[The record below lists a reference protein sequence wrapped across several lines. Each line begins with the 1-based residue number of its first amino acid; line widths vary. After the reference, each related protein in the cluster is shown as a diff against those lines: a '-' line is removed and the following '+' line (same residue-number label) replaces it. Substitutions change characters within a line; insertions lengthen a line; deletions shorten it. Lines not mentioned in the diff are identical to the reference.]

1 MKFRLL
7 TIIVLF
13 SVIFTYSQE
22 NPKIDKKEFLSRTI
36 AAKEVTKNLK
46 AGDEYYN
53 DGLYDAA
60 LSYYLKLYAILD
72 SHSPLNYK
80 IGVSCLNGTN
90 PKDALYFLRNADTDV
105 AVDYQLQL
113 GMAYLYRNMYREAKA
128 SFNAY
133 LNSLPKKG
141 QKKMTAKINQLFE
154 VCDFSEKAYRDSVPV
169 FIINLG
175 PNVNSYYDDY
185 SPVEYYMNSKPYLY
199 FTTRRPKYDITTY
212 TDPKKFKERIFYSSV
227 LQSGLYSEALPA
239 LQFSSNKHHSISGAD
254 NQTGLLYFYKGK
266 KRSGDIYSISFKPN
280 GKVDKQKSL
289 KNKYNK
295 IASKETSISFAD
307 NGDFYFISNRRGGV
321 GGKDIWFAEK
331 KPTKKGH
338 FRPVNLGK
346 EINTPFDE
354 EGVFVERDGSTLYFS
369 SNGLPGMGGF
379 DIFKSKK
386 LPNGNWGAPINMGYP
401 INSPNDD
408 LFYRPTSNPDIALFS
423 SKRQGGYGELD
434 IHMIK
439 KDHRIPFELT
449 GNVTD
454 VESGKIL
461 NASVTLYDKAS
472 TLPVGSAQNDT
483 IKGIYSLKMED
494 GGDFYV
500 QVDAPGYSTLISAF
514 TCPETR
520 HEVVKRD
527 FTLERLLRP
536 YTLKGYVLDLRTT
549 RPVQAE
555 IILKPEGKDA
565 PVYRTVSD
573 INSGF
578 YSITVA
584 DKISMD
590 LLVAAPN
597 YFDRVE
603 LLSLQNE
610 AGTEMEKNIS
620 LVRSIIIYAISGTVK
635 EEDTSKPVKSTIN
648 VLKKGEDEIVQAVK
662 SNEETGDYEIFLTA
676 PGPFTFE
683 ISAEGYFFLNETV
696 EFPDTTAIIKNF
708 ELKKLQKGA
717 AIVVENILFNTGNA
731 TLKAESYS
739 ELNKLVNLLKE
750 NPSVRIE
757 VSGHTDNVGS
767 ATVNKN
773 LSKSR
778 AMSVMNYLIS
788 QGISS
793 ARLEYEGYGFDK
805 PVQPNT
811 TPEGRAANRRVE
823 IKVID

>member
-1 MKFRLL
+1 MKFKFFTLL
-7 TIIVLF
+7 FLF
-13 SVIFTYSQE
+13 SLIFTYSQE

-36 AAKEVTKNLK
+36 ASKEVVKNLK
-46 AGDEYYN
+46 AGDKYYN

-72 SHSPLNYK
+72 THSPLNYK

-90 PKDALYFLRNADTDV
+90 PKDAYYFLRNTDNGV
-105 AVDYQLQL
+105 TLDYQLQL
-113 GMAYLYRNMYREAKA
+113 GMAYLYRNMYKEAKA

-141 QKKMTAKINQLFE
+141 QKKMTARINQLFE

-169 FIINLG
+169 FIVNLG

-185 SPVEYYMNSKPYLY
+185 SPVEYYMNSQPYLY
-199 FTTRRPKYDITTY
+199 FTTRRPKYDLTTF
-212 TDPKKFKERIFYSSV
+212 TDPNKFKERIFYSSV
-227 LQSGLYSEALPA
+227 LPSGQYSEALPTPH
-239 LQFSSNKHHSISGAD
+239 FSPNKHHSVSGAD
-254 NQTGLLYFYKGK
+254 NRIGLLYYYKGK
-266 KRSGDIYSISFKPN
+266 KRSGDIFSISFKPN
-280 GKVDKQKSL
+280 GKVDKNKSI
-289 KNKYNK
+289 KNKFNK
-295 IASKETSISFAD
+295 VASSETSISFAD
-307 NGDFYFISNRRGGV
+307 NGDFYYISNRRGGV

-331 KPTKKGH
+331 KTTKKGH
-338 FRPVNLGK
+338 LRPVNLGNT
-346 EINTPFDE
+346 INTPFDE
-354 EGVFVERDGSTLYFS
+354 EGVFVTGNGLTLYFS
-369 SNGLPGMGGF
+369 SNGHPGMGGF
-379 DIFKSKK
+379 DIFKSEKM
-386 LPNGNWGAPINMGYP
+386 NDGNWGKPVNMGYP

-434 IHMIK
+434 IHLII

-454 VESGKIL
+454 VESGKNL
-461 NASVTLYDKAS
+461 DASVTLYDKSS
-472 TLPVGSAQNDT
+472 TLPAGSAQNDS
-483 IKGIYSLKMED
+483 IKGLYSLKMED

-500 QVDAPGYSTLISAF
+500 QVDAKGYSTLITTF
-514 TCPETR
+514 DCPETR
-520 HEVVKRD
+520 HEIVKRD

-536 YTLKGYVLDLRTT
+536 YTLKGYVIDVRTS

-597 YFDRVE
+597 YFDRIEVM
-603 LLSLQNE
+603 SLQNE
-610 AGTEMEKNIS
+610 AGSESEKNIS
-620 LVRSIIIYAISGTVK
+620 LQRSIMIYTISGLVK
-635 EEDTSKPVKSTIN
+635 EEGTGNPVKSIIN
-648 VLKKGEDEIVQAVK
+648 VLKKGESEIVQAVK
-662 SNEETGDYEIFLTA
+662 SNETTGDYEIHLTS
-676 PGPFTFE
+676 PGPFAFE
-683 ISAEGYFFLNETV
+683 ITAEGYFFLNEAV
-696 EFPDTTAIIKNF
+696 EFPDTTALVKNF
-708 ELKKLQKGA
+708 ELKKLQSGA
-717 AIVVENILFNTGNA
+717 KIVVENILFNTGNA

-767 ATVNKN
+767 ASVNKN

-793 ARLEYEGYGFDK
+793 ARLEYEGYGFDR

-811 TPEGRAANRRVE
+811 TAEGRAANRRVE